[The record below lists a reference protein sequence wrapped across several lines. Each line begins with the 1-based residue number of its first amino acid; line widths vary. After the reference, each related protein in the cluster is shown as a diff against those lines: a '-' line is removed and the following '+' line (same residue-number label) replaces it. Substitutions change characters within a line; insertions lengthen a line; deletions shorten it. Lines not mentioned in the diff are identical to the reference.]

1 MRQRHTV
8 RRAHTSATGRTDAGA
23 PTPATEPHAATMR
36 SQFMALRRPPLGIT
50 QYAVTAR
57 IRPKHTK
64 CFCTRRDKKKNN
76 HKEDASNTYDQ
87 RRVCCLRGHLCPPW
101 CPPWSPPGMPPLSAP
116 FGVYTRSTCS
126 TKTGP
131 ISRQQHSPRRRPA
144 QEAALLPMRAQ
155 TRSLSTQAPRTKST
169 ANSFFRSS
177 TASTRHSSGVRFPPR
192 RPSSQDQQRTRPS
205 PVSSHPRLT
214 QQLTQHWPQFKALRQ
229 HYACTRFEEKRQ
241 LHPPQKHKATV
252 PASTLRVEMNGLEEQ
267 ADTAKTCDLYWKPL
281 SMQNTHK
288 MPSEAGAHGQAR
300 RRHRDSRRGGA
311 RARRK
316 AEGGRFR
323 APAHRRRCAWGS
335 RVRNKQQRRP
345 RGKNGVGPRAVF

>member
-57 IRPKHTK
+57 IRPRGPDSERKQ
-64 CFCTRRDKKKNN
+64 KNN

-131 ISRQQHSPRRRPA
+131 ISRQLPSPRRRPA

-192 RPSSQDQQRTRPS
+192 RLP
-205 PVSSHPRLT
+205 
-214 QQLTQHWPQFKALRQ
+214 
-229 HYACTRFEEKRQ
+229 
-241 LHPPQKHKATV
+241 
-252 PASTLRVEMNGLEEQ
+252 
-267 ADTAKTCDLYWKPL
+267 
-281 SMQNTHK
+281 
-288 MPSEAGAHGQAR
+288 
-300 RRHRDSRRGGA
+300 
-311 RARRK
+311 
-316 AEGGRFR
+316 
-323 APAHRRRCAWGS
+323 
-335 RVRNKQQRRP
+335 
-345 RGKNGVGPRAVF
+345 